1 MQLMAKYYQ
10 KFTNMTADE
19 VEMNTSRD
27 FFMTPEDAKEWN
39 LIDDVIKAPGDV
51 DLTPPSVVRS
61 LWEAGLI
68 DKLSG
73 NVLKTG
79 RTFTTP

>member
-1 MQLMAKYYQ
+1 MAKYYQ
-10 KFTNMTADE
+10 KFTGMSADE

-27 FFMTPEDAKEWN
+27 FFMTPEDAKQWN
-39 LIDDVIKAPGDV
+39 LIDDVIKAPGEP
-51 DLTPPSVVRS
+51 DLAPPSVVRS